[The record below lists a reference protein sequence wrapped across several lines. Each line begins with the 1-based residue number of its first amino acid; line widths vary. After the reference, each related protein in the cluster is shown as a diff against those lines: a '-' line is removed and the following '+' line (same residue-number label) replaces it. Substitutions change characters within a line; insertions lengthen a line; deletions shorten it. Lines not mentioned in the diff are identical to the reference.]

1 MAKEKTKTY
10 ECRVCGRKVDVTRTG
25 NVYEEPVYC
34 CGVETKEI
42 KGVPKVSVDS
52 TNKRTP
58 KPIRNLSS
66 GLSYCG
72 EVQSK
77 RQVYYVFESKKCYVL
92 LSLSLQKKNAGNFNI
107 TDKGIVDYVAKLV
120 RKKKGITSKQ
130 VVKMSKKPHAI
141 TATLDSLNM
150 LYVLVATQRASIDR
164 RIKGKELH
172 FNCR

>member
-1 MAKEKTKTY
+1 MATKKNKIY
-10 ECRVCGRKVDVTRTG
+10 ECRVCGRKIDVTRTG
-25 NVYEEPVYC
+25 DVYEEPVYC

-42 KGVPKVSVDS
+42 KGVPMVSVGS
-52 TNKRTP
+52 KTKGTP
-58 KPIRNLSS
+58 KAIRNMSS

-107 TDKGIVDYVAKLV
+107 ADRGIVDYVAKLV

-141 TATLDSLNM
+141 TATLDALNM

-164 RIKGKELH
+164 RVKGKELH

>member
-10 ECRVCGRKVDVTRTG
+10 ECKVCGRIIDVTRTG
-25 NVYEEPVYC
+25 DVYEEPVYC
-34 CGVETKEI
+34 CGVKTKEI
-42 KGVPKVSVDS
+42 IGVLKVSADS
-52 TNKRTP
+52 KTKKTP
-58 KPIRNLSS
+58 MAIKNMSS

-107 TDKGIVDYVAKLV
+107 ADKGIVDYVAKLV
-120 RKKKGITSKQ
+120 RKKRGITSKQ

-141 TATLDSLNM
+141 TATLDALNM
-150 LYVLVATQRASIDR
+150 LYVLVATQRASIDK
-164 RIKGKELH
+164 RIKGKELY